1 MSCTL
6 IRSEGKIDET
16 KLGVIGAS
24 EVKFGP
30 GREWKVFS
38 TKRTST
44 FAQAQAIYK
53 PKIVVNLSLSGV
65 IYRIIN
71 CSLAL
76 TTLLLFVISVTSS
89 WWQDERFISISRGAK
104 SMNLRKHGEKKAKM
118 KCSTYILAIYE
129 YLQRYIIKVYFS

>member
-38 TKRTST
+38 TKHTST

-76 TTLLLFVISVTSS
+76 TTLLLFVISVTSGGKTNDS
-89 WWQDERFISISRGAK
+89 FRSPAEQSP
-104 SMNLRKHGEKKAKM
+104 
-118 KCSTYILAIYE
+118 
-129 YLQRYIIKVYFS
+129 